1 MEYTINDLVG
11 NLQSLTKAFE
21 AGGYNAAPGTL
32 VQGAAL
38 QVEDLSP
45 VMQNVTFGEEHLK
58 LQKVLKVEPVKGTLA
73 QFDRQLSY
81 GQFGGSAQLEGAVGQ
96 EETSDFV
103 RVVVPMCYYSHLRR
117 VTVVANMVQTVD
129 GMKAEERA
137 ASDAAKKI
145 AADIEFDIFRG
156 KADFSNAGVFDGNPL
171 ATPVLPNILGLDP
184 QIRVSDMLVNTQD
197 LMFNEFG
204 SNQTII
210 VPVNGILEQW
220 DIEDAHTRS
229 AMNLGSAEKLYID
242 PVSLSQ
248 YNKQTIGNA
257 GVATNNGGSM
267 QRIILAGSP
276 QDATGAD
283 LRRQWTSGGVVQI
296 EASRFLSGK
305 TTWQRAR
312 PTAPSNTLTFSA
324 FTVNASGGAMPAST
338 TGYSYYVTSANEAGE
353 SAPQTSAAPT
363 AAVVLNGTVSFTIT
377 PSIGNVR
384 FFNVY
389 RVPAVTASTTHGPAA
404 GAKFIGRVAA
414 NGTAAVTFTDLGAKL
429 PAFVTGYLLQS
440 DTAGLKELSPYS
452 RLKLAVSDLS
462 IPEAHFRF
470 LTLAVFQPRKNV
482 LLDNI
487 AGV

>member
-1 MEYTINDLVG
+1 MEYSINDLVG
-11 NLQSLTKAFE
+11 NLQALTKAFE

-117 VTVVANMVQTVD
+117 VTVVANMIQTVD

-156 KADFSNAGVFDGNPL
+156 KADFSNAGQFDGNPL

-204 SNQTII
+204 SNQSI
-210 VPVNGILEQW
+210 VIPVGGILEQW

-248 YNKQTIGNA
+248 YNKQVLGNA
-257 GVATNNGGSM
+257 GIGGVNVM
-267 QRIILAGSP
+267 QRVQLAGSP
-276 QDATGAD
+276 QDATGGD
-283 LRRQWTSGGVVQI
+283 LRRQWTSGGVVQL

-305 TTWQRAR
+305 TTWSRAR
-312 PTAPSNTLTFSA
+312 PTAPAAPAITTQP
-324 FTVNASGGAMPAST
+324 TVNGAGGV
-338 TGYSYYVTSANEAGE
+338 TGTNLIYVVTAANEAGE
-353 SAPQTSAAPT
+353 SAPTACTAVSPTSNRVDIVIT
-363 AAVVLNGTVSFTIT
+363 AQSTA
-377 PSIGNVR
+377 R
-384 FFNVY
+384 FFNIY
-389 RVPAVTASTTHGPAA
+389 RGASAA
-404 GAKFIGRVAA
+404 SAKFIGRVAA
-414 NGTAAVTFTDLGAKL
+414 NGATTFVDLGNKS
-429 PAFVTGYLLQS
+429 PAFVTGYLLQP